1 MAFFRRYISFI
12 WVIKY
17 KSDSYRN
24 LLLFNSFR
32 SKHMKIRSVSLLL
45 LLACQIQAQKP
56 MREAQAPSHPKLVV
70 GIVVDQM
77 RWDYLTRY
85 YNLFQSNGGF
95 RRMLGD
101 GFSFDNT
108 QVPYTPTVTA
118 CGHTCVY
125 TGSVPALH
133 GIVGNN
139 WWDNRLNK
147 GMYCS
152 EDKSVKGVGG
162 KTEEDG
168 QMSPKNMLTTTV
180 CDELR
185 LSNQFASKVIGI
197 AIKDRGAILPAGH
210 SANAAYWYEAKSGN
224 FISST
229 YYMNELPAW
238 AQKFNQRKLPD
249 SLYQLGWKTLL
260 PPTVYTAYATADE
273 KSYESKPFGKEAVA
287 FPYDLSK
294 FVGKDYSKISST
306 PWGNTL
312 TAEMAKAA
320 IIGEKLG
327 QGSATDFL
335 AVSFSSPDYI
345 GHSFGPN
352 SWENVDDYVRL
363 DQELG
368 RFFQFLD
375 AQLGAKSYTVFLTAD
390 HAVAH
395 VPGFLKENKI
405 PGGLLDMTGMMKDM
419 NLQIKQRFGVENAIA
434 SIMNEQVYLS
444 RKRLDTTK
452 ADILEIKNWIAAYL
466 MKDESITH
474 AFASDDILIS
484 PLPKTIR
491 EMYANGFHPSRSGDV
506 IFIPK
511 PGYFIGGNTGTTHGS
526 PFQYDTHIPLL
537 WYGWGIKKGSSN
549 KIVYMTD
556 IAPTVAALLHIQA
569 PNGNVGQV
577 LQEALLQEG
586 SRLQK

>member
-1 MAFFRRYISFI
+1 MKKFLIAPLFFAVLIGR
-12 WVIKY
+12 
-17 KSDSYRN
+17 
-24 LLLFNSFR
+24 
-32 SKHMKIRSVSLLL
+32 
-45 LLACQIQAQKP
+45 AQKP
-56 MREAQAPSHPKLVV
+56 VKESSAISHPKLVV

-85 YNLFQSNGGF
+85 YPLFQANGGF

-108 QVPYTPTVTA
+108 QIPYVPTVTA

-125 TGSVPALH
+125 TGSIPALH

-139 WWDNRLNK
+139 WWDNRLQK

-152 EDKSVKGVGG
+152 EDKSVKGVGS

-185 LSNQFASKVIGI
+185 LASNFASKVIGI

-210 SANAAYWYEAKSGN
+210 SANAAYWYESKTGN

-229 YYMNELPAW
+229 YYMNELPGW
-238 AQKFNQRKLPD
+238 VQQFNGRKLPD
-249 SLYQLGWKTLL
+249 SLYRLGWKTAL
-260 PPTVYTAYATADE
+260 PAATYSLFSSADD
-273 KSYESKPFGKEAVA
+273 KAYESKPFGKEALG

-320 IIGEKLG
+320 VLAEKLG

-352 SWENVDDYVRL
+352 SWENADDYVRL

-368 RFFQFLD
+368 KFFQFLD

-395 VPGFLKENKI
+395 IPGYLKENRI
-405 PGGLLDMTGMMKDM
+405 PGGLLDMSGMMKDM
-419 NLQIKQRFGVENAIA
+419 NLQIKQRYGIDNAIA

-444 RKRLDTTK
+444 RKRLDTSK
-452 ADILEIKNWIAAYL
+452 ADVVEIKNFIVQYL
-466 MKDESITH
+466 LKEENITH
-474 AFASDDILIS
+474 AFSSDDVLIT
-484 PLPKTIR
+484 PLPKVIR

-506 IFIPK
+506 SFIPK
-511 PGYFIGGNTGTTHGS
+511 PGYFIGGSTGTTHGS

-537 WYGWGIKKGSSN
+537 WYGWGIKKGSSD
-549 KIVYMTD
+549 KMVYMTD
-556 IAPTVAALLHIQA
+556 IAPTVAALLRIQA
-569 PNGNVGQV
+569 PNGNVGNV
-577 LQEALLQEG
+577 LDDALLTETG
-586 SRLQK
+586 KAHK

>member
-1 MAFFRRYISFI
+1 MKSCFIIALVSIST
-12 WVIKY
+12 
-17 KSDSYRN
+17 
-24 LLLFNSFR
+24 LTL
-32 SKHMKIRSVSLLL
+32 
-45 LLACQIQAQKP
+45 AQKP
-56 MREAQAPSHPKLVV
+56 VKENLSITQPKLVV

-85 YNLFQSNGGF
+85 YQLFQPNGGF
-95 RRMLGD
+95 RRMLGE

-125 TGSVPALH
+125 TGSLPALH

-139 WWDNRLNK
+139 WWENRLNK

-152 EDKSVKGVGG
+152 EDKSVKGVGSR
-162 KTEEDG
+162 TEEDG

-185 LSNQFASKVIGI
+185 LSNNFASKVIGI

-210 SANAAYWYEAKSGN
+210 SANAAYWYEAKTGN

-229 YYMNELPAW
+229 YYMNELPRW
-238 AQKFNQRKLPD
+238 VQNFNNRKLPD
-249 SLYQLGWKTLL
+249 SLYGLGWKPAL
-260 PPTVYTAYATADE
+260 PTATYATYATADD
-273 KSYESKPFGKEAVA
+273 KPYESKPFGKEAVG

-312 TAEMAKAA
+312 TAELAKAA
-320 IIGEKLG
+320 VIAEKLG
-327 QGSATDFL
+327 QGAATDFL

-368 RFFQFLD
+368 KFFQFLD
-375 AQLGAKSYTVFLTAD
+375 ERLGSKSYTVFLTAD

-395 VPGFLKENKI
+395 VPGFLKENRI
-405 PGGLLDMTGMMKDM
+405 PGGLLDMSGMMKDM
-419 NLQIKQRFGVENAIA
+419 NLQIKQRFGIDNAIA

-444 RKRLDTTK
+444 RKRMDTSK
-452 ADILEIKNWIAAYL
+452 ADVMEIKNFIVQYL
-466 MKDESITH
+466 MKEENITH
-474 AFASDDILIS
+474 AFASDDILIT
-484 PLPKTIR
+484 PLPASIR

-537 WYGWGIKKGSSN
+537 WYGWGIKKGSSQRM
-549 KIVYMTD
+549 VYMTD
-556 IAPTVAALLHIQA
+556 IAPTVAALLKLQA
-569 PNGNVGQV
+569 PSGNVGHV
-577 LQEALLQEG
+577 LQEALT
-586 SRLQK
+586 QK

>member
-1 MAFFRRYISFI
+1 MKKFLIGPLFFAVLIGR
-12 WVIKY
+12 
-17 KSDSYRN
+17 
-24 LLLFNSFR
+24 
-32 SKHMKIRSVSLLL
+32 
-45 LLACQIQAQKP
+45 AQKP
-56 MREAQAPSHPKLVV
+56 VKESSAISHPKLVV

-85 YNLFQSNGGF
+85 YPLFQANGGF

-108 QVPYTPTVTA
+108 QIPYVPTVTA

-125 TGSVPALH
+125 TGSIPALH

-139 WWDNRLNK
+139 WWDNRLQK

-152 EDKSVKGVGG
+152 EDKSVKGVGS

-185 LSNQFASKVIGI
+185 LASNFASKVIGI

-210 SANAAYWYEAKSGN
+210 SANAAYWYESKTGN

-229 YYMNELPAW
+229 YYMNELPGW
-238 AQKFNQRKLPD
+238 VQQFNGRKLPD
-249 SLYQLGWKTLL
+249 SLYRLGWKTAL
-260 PPTVYTAYATADE
+260 PAATYSLFSSADD
-273 KSYESKPFGKEAVA
+273 KAYESKPFGKEALG

-320 IIGEKLG
+320 VLAEKLG

-352 SWENVDDYVRL
+352 SWENADDYVRL

-368 RFFQFLD
+368 KFFQFLD

-395 VPGFLKENKI
+395 IPGYLKENRI
-405 PGGLLDMTGMMKDM
+405 PGGLLDMSGIMKDM
-419 NLQIKQRFGVENAIA
+419 NLQIKQRYGIDNAIA

-444 RKRLDTTK
+444 RKRLDTSK
-452 ADILEIKNWIAAYL
+452 ADVVEIKNFIVQYL
-466 MKDESITH
+466 LKEENITH
-474 AFASDDILIS
+474 AFSSDDVLIT
-484 PLPKTIR
+484 PLPKVIR

-506 IFIPK
+506 SFIPK
-511 PGYFIGGNTGTTHGS
+511 PGYFIGGSTGTTHGS

-549 KIVYMTD
+549 KMVYMTD
-556 IAPTVAALLHIQA
+556 IAPTVAALLRIQA
-569 PNGNVGQV
+569 PNGNVGNV
-577 LQEALLQEG
+577 LDDALLTETG
-586 SRLQK
+586 KAHK

>member
-1 MAFFRRYISFI
+1 MKKFLIGPLFFAVLIGR
-12 WVIKY
+12 
-17 KSDSYRN
+17 
-24 LLLFNSFR
+24 
-32 SKHMKIRSVSLLL
+32 
-45 LLACQIQAQKP
+45 AQKP
-56 MREAQAPSHPKLVV
+56 VKESSAISHPKLVV

-85 YNLFQSNGGF
+85 YPLFQANGGF

-108 QVPYTPTVTA
+108 QIPYVPTVTA

-125 TGSVPALH
+125 TGSIPALH

-139 WWDNRLNK
+139 WWDNRLQK

-152 EDKSVKGVGG
+152 EDKSVKGVGS

-168 QMSPKNMLTTTV
+168 QMSPKNMLTTSV

-185 LSNQFASKVIGI
+185 LASNFASKVIGI

-210 SANAAYWYEAKSGN
+210 SANAAYWYESKTGN

-229 YYMNELPAW
+229 YYMNELPGW
-238 AQKFNQRKLPD
+238 VQQFNGRKLPD
-249 SLYQLGWKTLL
+249 SLYRLGWKTAL
-260 PPTVYTAYATADE
+260 PVATYSLYSSADD
-273 KSYESKPFGKEAVA
+273 KAYESKPFGKEALG

-320 IIGEKLG
+320 VLAEKLG

-352 SWENVDDYVRL
+352 SWENADDYVRL
-363 DQELG
+363 DQEMG
-368 RFFQFLD
+368 KFFQFLD

-395 VPGFLKENKI
+395 IPGYLKENRI
-405 PGGLLDMTGMMKDM
+405 PGGLLDMSGMMKDM
-419 NLQIKQRFGVENAIA
+419 NLQIKQRYGIDNAIA

-444 RKRLDTTK
+444 RKRLDTSK
-452 ADILEIKNWIAAYL
+452 ADVVEIKNFIVQYL
-466 MKDESITH
+466 LKEENITH
-474 AFASDDILIS
+474 AFSSDDVLIT
-484 PLPKTIR
+484 PLPKVIR

-506 IFIPK
+506 SFIPK
-511 PGYFIGGNTGTTHGS
+511 PGYFIGGSTGTTHGS

-549 KIVYMTD
+549 KMVYMTD
-556 IAPTVAALLHIQA
+556 IAPTVAALLRIQA
-569 PNGNVGQV
+569 PNGNVGNV
-577 LQEALLQEG
+577 LDDALLTETG
-586 SRLQK
+586 KAHK

>member
-1 MAFFRRYISFI
+1 MTFHGYLYLHNFELPRFSDCCRKLPLIHQKKGIMKSCFIIALVSIST
-12 WVIKY
+12 
-17 KSDSYRN
+17 
-24 LLLFNSFR
+24 LTL
-32 SKHMKIRSVSLLL
+32 
-45 LLACQIQAQKP
+45 AQKP
-56 MREAQAPSHPKLVV
+56 VKENLSITQPKLVV

-85 YNLFQSNGGF
+85 YQLFQPNGGF
-95 RRMLGD
+95 RRMLGE

-125 TGSVPALH
+125 TGSLPALH

-139 WWDNRLNK
+139 WWENRLNK

-152 EDKSVKGVGG
+152 EDKSVKGVGSR
-162 KTEEDG
+162 TEEDG

-185 LSNQFASKVIGI
+185 LSNNFASKVIGI

-210 SANAAYWYEAKSGN
+210 SANAAYWYEAKTGN

-229 YYMNELPAW
+229 YYMNELPRW
-238 AQKFNQRKLPD
+238 VQNFNNRKLPD
-249 SLYQLGWKTLL
+249 SLYGLGWKPAL
-260 PPTVYTAYATADE
+260 PTATYATYATADD
-273 KSYESKPFGKEAVA
+273 KPYESKPFGKEAVG

-312 TAEMAKAA
+312 TAELAKAA
-320 IIGEKLG
+320 VIAEKLG
-327 QGSATDFL
+327 QGAATDFL

-368 RFFQFLD
+368 KFFQFLD
-375 AQLGAKSYTVFLTAD
+375 ERLGSKSYTVFLTAD

-395 VPGFLKENKI
+395 VPGFLKENRI
-405 PGGLLDMTGMMKDM
+405 PGGLLDMSGMMKDM
-419 NLQIKQRFGVENAIA
+419 NLQIKQRFGIDNAIA

-444 RKRLDTTK
+444 RKRMDTSK
-452 ADILEIKNWIAAYL
+452 ADVMEIKNFIVQYL
-466 MKDESITH
+466 MKEENITH
-474 AFASDDILIS
+474 AFASDDILIT
-484 PLPKTIR
+484 PLPASIR

-537 WYGWGIKKGSSN
+537 WYGWGIKKGSSQRM
-549 KIVYMTD
+549 VYMTD
-556 IAPTVAALLHIQA
+556 IAPTVAALLKLQA
-569 PNGNVGQV
+569 PSGNVGHV
-577 LQEALLQEG
+577 LQEALT
-586 SRLQK
+586 QK

>member
-1 MAFFRRYISFI
+1 MKKFLIAPLFFAVLIGR
-12 WVIKY
+12 
-17 KSDSYRN
+17 
-24 LLLFNSFR
+24 
-32 SKHMKIRSVSLLL
+32 
-45 LLACQIQAQKP
+45 AQKP
-56 MREAQAPSHPKLVV
+56 VKESSAISHPKLVV

-85 YNLFQSNGGF
+85 YPLFQANGGF

-108 QVPYTPTVTA
+108 QIPYVPTVTA

-125 TGSVPALH
+125 TGSIPALH

-139 WWDNRLNK
+139 WWDNRLQK

-152 EDKSVKGVGG
+152 EDKSVKGVGS

-168 QMSPKNMLTTTV
+168 QMSPKNMLTTSV

-185 LSNQFASKVIGI
+185 LASNFASKVIGI

-210 SANAAYWYEAKSGN
+210 SANAAYWYESKTGN

-229 YYMNELPAW
+229 YYMNELPGW
-238 AQKFNQRKLPD
+238 VQQFNGRKLPD
-249 SLYQLGWKTLL
+249 SLYRLGWKTAL
-260 PPTVYTAYATADE
+260 PAATYSLFSSADD
-273 KSYESKPFGKEAVA
+273 KAYESKPFGKEALG

-320 IIGEKLG
+320 VLAEKLG

-352 SWENVDDYVRL
+352 SWENADDYVRL

-368 RFFQFLD
+368 KFFQFLD

-395 VPGFLKENKI
+395 IPGYLKENRI
-405 PGGLLDMTGMMKDM
+405 PGGLLDMSGMMKDM
-419 NLQIKQRFGVENAIA
+419 NLQIKQRYGIDNAIA

-444 RKRLDTTK
+444 RKRMDTSK
-452 ADILEIKNWIAAYL
+452 ADVVEIKNFIVQYL
-466 MKDESITH
+466 LKEENITH
-474 AFASDDILIS
+474 AFSSDDVLIT
-484 PLPKTIR
+484 PLPKVIR

-506 IFIPK
+506 SFIPK
-511 PGYFIGGNTGTTHGS
+511 PGYFIGGSTGTTHGS

-549 KIVYMTD
+549 KMVYMTD
-556 IAPTVAALLHIQA
+556 IAPTVAALLRIQA
-569 PNGNVGQV
+569 PNGNVGNV
-577 LQEALLQEG
+577 LDDALLTETG
-586 SRLQK
+586 KAHK

>member
-1 MAFFRRYISFI
+1 MKKFLIAPLFFAVLIGR
-12 WVIKY
+12 
-17 KSDSYRN
+17 
-24 LLLFNSFR
+24 
-32 SKHMKIRSVSLLL
+32 
-45 LLACQIQAQKP
+45 AQKP
-56 MREAQAPSHPKLVV
+56 VKESSAISHPKLVV

-85 YNLFQSNGGF
+85 YPLFQANGGF

-108 QVPYTPTVTA
+108 QIPYVPTVTA

-125 TGSVPALH
+125 TGSIPALH

-139 WWDNRLNK
+139 WWDNRLQK

-152 EDKSVKGVGG
+152 EDKSVKGVGS

-168 QMSPKNMLTTTV
+168 QMSPKNMLTTSV

-185 LSNQFASKVIGI
+185 LASNFASKVIGI

-210 SANAAYWYEAKSGN
+210 SANAAYWYESKTGN

-229 YYMNELPAW
+229 YYMNELPGW
-238 AQKFNQRKLPD
+238 VQQFNGRKLPD
-249 SLYQLGWKTLL
+249 SLYRLGWKTAL
-260 PPTVYTAYATADE
+260 PAATYSLFSSADD
-273 KSYESKPFGKEAVA
+273 KAYESKPFGKEALG

-320 IIGEKLG
+320 VLAEKLG

-352 SWENVDDYVRL
+352 SWENADDYVRL

-368 RFFQFLD
+368 KFFQFLD

-395 VPGFLKENKI
+395 IPGYLKENRI
-405 PGGLLDMTGMMKDM
+405 PGGLLDMSGMMKDM
-419 NLQIKQRFGVENAIA
+419 NLQIKQRYGIDNAIA

-444 RKRLDTTK
+444 RKRLDTSK
-452 ADILEIKNWIAAYL
+452 ADVVEIKNFIVQYL
-466 MKDESITH
+466 LKEENITH
-474 AFASDDILIS
+474 AFSSDDVLIT
-484 PLPKTIR
+484 PLPKVIR

-506 IFIPK
+506 SFIPK
-511 PGYFIGGNTGTTHGS
+511 PGYFIGGSTGTTHGS

-549 KIVYMTD
+549 KMVYMTD
-556 IAPTVAALLHIQA
+556 IAPTVAALLRIQA
-569 PNGNVGQV
+569 PNGNVGNV
-577 LQEALLQEG
+577 LDDALLTETG
-586 SRLQK
+586 KAHK

>member
-1 MAFFRRYISFI
+1 MKKFLIAPLFFAVLIGR
-12 WVIKY
+12 
-17 KSDSYRN
+17 
-24 LLLFNSFR
+24 
-32 SKHMKIRSVSLLL
+32 
-45 LLACQIQAQKP
+45 AQKP
-56 MREAQAPSHPKLVV
+56 VKESSAISHPKLVV

-85 YNLFQSNGGF
+85 YPLFQASGGF

-108 QVPYTPTVTA
+108 QIPYVPTVTA

-125 TGSVPALH
+125 TGSIPALH

-139 WWDNRLNK
+139 WWDNRLQK

-152 EDKSVKGVGG
+152 EDKSVKGVGS

-168 QMSPKNMLTTTV
+168 QMSPKNMLTTSV

-185 LSNQFASKVIGI
+185 LASNFASKVIGI

-210 SANAAYWYEAKSGN
+210 SANAAYWYESKTGN

-229 YYMNELPAW
+229 YYMNELPGW
-238 AQKFNQRKLPD
+238 VQQFNGRKLPD
-249 SLYQLGWKTLL
+249 SLYRLGWKTAL
-260 PPTVYTAYATADE
+260 PAATYSIYSSADD
-273 KSYESKPFGKEAVA
+273 KAYESKPFGKEALG

-320 IIGEKLG
+320 VLAEKLG

-352 SWENVDDYVRL
+352 SWENADDYVRL

-368 RFFQFLD
+368 KFFQFLD

-395 VPGFLKENKI
+395 IPGYLKENRI
-405 PGGLLDMTGMMKDM
+405 PGGLLDMSGMMKDM
-419 NLQIKQRFGVENAIA
+419 NLQIKQRYGIDNAIA

-444 RKRLDTTK
+444 RKRLDTSK
-452 ADILEIKNWIAAYL
+452 ADVVEIKNFIVQYL
-466 MKDESITH
+466 LKEENITH
-474 AFASDDILIS
+474 AFSSDDVLIT
-484 PLPKTIR
+484 PLPKVIR

-506 IFIPK
+506 SFIPK
-511 PGYFIGGNTGTTHGS
+511 PGYFIGGSTGTTHGS

-549 KIVYMTD
+549 KMVYMTD
-556 IAPTVAALLHIQA
+556 IAPTVAALLRIQA
-569 PNGNVGQV
+569 PNGNVGNV
-577 LQEALLQEG
+577 LDDALIAETG
-586 SRLQK
+586 KAHK

>member
-1 MAFFRRYISFI
+1 MKKFLIAP
-12 WVIKY
+12 
-17 KSDSYRN
+17 
-24 LLLFNSFR
+24 LLIATLTGR
-32 SKHMKIRSVSLLL
+32 
-45 LLACQIQAQKP
+45 AQKP
-56 MREAQAPSHPKLVV
+56 VKESNTITHPKLVV

-85 YNLFQSNGGF
+85 YPLFQANGGF
-95 RRMLGD
+95 RRMLGE

-108 QVPYTPTVTA
+108 QIPYVPTVTA

-125 TGSVPALH
+125 TGSIPALH

-139 WWDNRLNK
+139 WWDNRLQK

-152 EDKSVKGVGG
+152 EDKSVKGVGS

-168 QMSPKNMLTTTV
+168 QMSPKNMLTTSV

-185 LSNQFASKVIGI
+185 LASNFASKVIGI

-210 SANAAYWYEAKSGN
+210 SANAAYWYESKTGN

-229 YYMNELPAW
+229 YYMNELPGW
-238 AQKFNQRKLPD
+238 VQQFNGRKLPD
-249 SLYQLGWKTLL
+249 SLYRLGWKTAL
-260 PPTVYTAYATADE
+260 PAATYSLYSSADD
-273 KSYESKPFGKEAVA
+273 KAYESKPFGKEALG
-287 FPYDLSK
+287 FPYDLTK

-320 IIGEKLG
+320 VVAEKLG
-327 QGSATDFL
+327 QGTATDFL

-352 SWENVDDYVRL
+352 SWENADDYVRL

-368 RFFQFLD
+368 KLFQFLD
-375 AQLGAKSYTVFLTAD
+375 AQVGAKAYTVFLTAD

-395 VPGFLKENKI
+395 IPGYLKENRI
-405 PGGLLDMTGMMKDM
+405 PGGLLDMSGMMKDM
-419 NLQIKQRFGVENAIA
+419 NLQIKQRYGVENAIA

-444 RKRLDTTK
+444 RKRLDTSK
-452 ADILEIKNWIAAYL
+452 ADVLEIKNFIVQYL
-466 MKDESITH
+466 LKEENITH
-474 AFASDDILIS
+474 AFVSDDILIT
-484 PLPKTIR
+484 PLPKVIR
-491 EMYANGFHPSRSGDV
+491 EMYANGYHPSRSGDV
-506 IFIPK
+506 SFIPK

-549 KIVYMTD
+549 KMVYMTD
-556 IAPTVAALLHIQA
+556 IAPTVAALLRIQA
-569 PNGNVGQV
+569 PNGNVGNV
-577 LQEALLQEG
+577 LEDAFLSEAG
-586 SRLQK
+586 KSHK

>member
-1 MAFFRRYISFI
+1 MKKFLIAPLFFAVLIGR
-12 WVIKY
+12 
-17 KSDSYRN
+17 
-24 LLLFNSFR
+24 
-32 SKHMKIRSVSLLL
+32 
-45 LLACQIQAQKP
+45 AQKP
-56 MREAQAPSHPKLVV
+56 VKESSAISHPKLVV

-85 YNLFQSNGGF
+85 YPLFQANGGF

-108 QVPYTPTVTA
+108 QIPYVPTVTA

-125 TGSVPALH
+125 TGSIPALH

-139 WWDNRLNK
+139 WWDNRLQK

-152 EDKSVKGVGG
+152 EDKSVKGVGS

-168 QMSPKNMLTTTV
+168 QMSPKNMLTTSV

-185 LSNQFASKVIGI
+185 LASNFASKVIGI

-210 SANAAYWYEAKSGN
+210 SANAAYWYESKTGN

-229 YYMNELPAW
+229 YYMNELPGW
-238 AQKFNQRKLPD
+238 VQQFNGRKLPD
-249 SLYQLGWKTLL
+249 SLYRLGWKTAL
-260 PPTVYTAYATADE
+260 PAATYSLFSSADD
-273 KSYESKPFGKEAVA
+273 KAYESKPFGKEALG

-320 IIGEKLG
+320 VLAEKLG

-352 SWENVDDYVRL
+352 SWENADDYVRL

-368 RFFQFLD
+368 KFFQFLD

-395 VPGFLKENKI
+395 IPGYLKENRI
-405 PGGLLDMTGMMKDM
+405 PGGLLDMSGMMKDM
-419 NLQIKQRFGVENAIA
+419 NLQIKQRYGIDNAIA

-444 RKRLDTTK
+444 RKRMDTSK
-452 ADILEIKNWIAAYL
+452 ADVVEIKNFIVQYL
-466 MKDESITH
+466 LKEENITH
-474 AFASDDILIS
+474 AFSSDDVLIT
-484 PLPKTIR
+484 PLPKVIR
-491 EMYANGFHPSRSGDV
+491 EMYANGFHPSRSGD
-506 IFIPK
+506 ISFIPK
-511 PGYFIGGNTGTTHGS
+511 PGYFIGGSTGTTHGS

-549 KIVYMTD
+549 KMVYMTD
-556 IAPTVAALLHIQA
+556 IAPTVAALLRIQA
-569 PNGNVGQV
+569 PNGNVGNV
-577 LQEALLQEG
+577 LDDALLTETG
-586 SRLQK
+586 KAHK

>member
-1 MAFFRRYISFI
+1 
-12 WVIKY
+12 
-17 KSDSYRN
+17 
-24 LLLFNSFR
+24 
-32 SKHMKIRSVSLLL
+32 MKKF
-45 LLACQIQAQKP
+45 LLAPLLVSSMIAWAQKP
-56 MREAQAPSHPKLVV
+56 VKESNTPTHPKLVV
-70 GIVVDQM
+70 GIVIDQM

-85 YNLFQSNGGF
+85 YPLFQTNGGF
-95 RRMLGD
+95 RRMLGE

-108 QVPYTPTVTA
+108 QIPYVPTVTA

-139 WWDNRLNK
+139 WWDNRLQK

-152 EDKSVKGVGG
+152 EDKTVKGVGS

-168 QMSPKNMLTTTV
+168 QMSPKNMLTTSV

-185 LSNQFASKVIGI
+185 LASNFASKVIGI

-210 SANAAYWYEAKSGN
+210 SANAAYWYESKTGN

-229 YYMNELPAW
+229 YYMNELPGW
-238 AQKFNQRKLPD
+238 VQQFNGRKLPD
-249 SLYQLGWKTLL
+249 SLYRLGWKTAL
-260 PPTVYTAYATADE
+260 PAATYPLYSSSDDKA
-273 KSYESKPFGKEAVA
+273 YESKPFGKEALG

-320 IIGEKLG
+320 VLAEKLG
-327 QGSATDFL
+327 QGTATDFL

-352 SWENVDDYVRL
+352 SWENADDYVRL

-368 RFFQFLD
+368 KFFQFLD

-395 VPGFLKENKI
+395 IPGYLKENRI
-405 PGGLLDMTGMMKDM
+405 PGGLLDMSGMMKDM
-419 NLQIKQRFGVENAIA
+419 NLQIKQRYGVDNAIA

-444 RKRLDTTK
+444 RKRLDTSK
-452 ADILEIKNWIAAYL
+452 ADVMEIKNFIVQYL
-466 MKDESITH
+466 LKDDNITH
-474 AFASDDILIS
+474 AFTNDDVLIT
-484 PLPKTIR
+484 PLPKAIR

-506 IFIPK
+506 SFIPK
-511 PGYFIGGNTGTTHGS
+511 PGYFIGGSTGTTHGS

-549 KIVYMTD
+549 KLVYMTD
-556 IAPTVAALLHIQA
+556 IAPTVAALLRIQA
-569 PNGNVGQV
+569 PSGNVGNV
-577 LQEALLQEG
+577 LDDAFVSDAG
-586 SRLQK
+586 KIHK

>member
-1 MAFFRRYISFI
+1 MKKFLIAPLFFAVLIGR
-12 WVIKY
+12 
-17 KSDSYRN
+17 
-24 LLLFNSFR
+24 
-32 SKHMKIRSVSLLL
+32 
-45 LLACQIQAQKP
+45 AQKP
-56 MREAQAPSHPKLVV
+56 VKESSAISHPKLVV

-85 YNLFQSNGGF
+85 YPLFQANGGF

-108 QVPYTPTVTA
+108 QIPYVPTVTA

-125 TGSVPALH
+125 TGSIPALH

-139 WWDNRLNK
+139 WWDNRLQK

-152 EDKSVKGVGG
+152 EDKSVKGVGS

-185 LSNQFASKVIGI
+185 LASNFASKVIGI

-210 SANAAYWYEAKSGN
+210 SANAAYWYESKTGN

-229 YYMNELPAW
+229 YYMNELPGW
-238 AQKFNQRKLPD
+238 VQQFNGRKLPD
-249 SLYQLGWKTLL
+249 SLYRLGWKTAL
-260 PPTVYTAYATADE
+260 PAATYSLFSSADD
-273 KSYESKPFGKEAVA
+273 KAYESKPFGKEALG

-320 IIGEKLG
+320 VLAEKLG

-352 SWENVDDYVRL
+352 SWENADDYVRL

-368 RFFQFLD
+368 KFFQFLD

-395 VPGFLKENKI
+395 IPGYLKENRI
-405 PGGLLDMTGMMKDM
+405 PGGLLDMSGIMKDM
-419 NLQIKQRFGVENAIA
+419 NLQIKQRYGIDNAIA

-444 RKRLDTTK
+444 RKRLDTSK
-452 ADILEIKNWIAAYL
+452 ADVVEIKNFIVQYL
-466 MKDESITH
+466 LKEENITH
-474 AFASDDILIS
+474 AFSSDDVLIT
-484 PLPKTIR
+484 PLPKVIR

-506 IFIPK
+506 SFIPK
-511 PGYFIGGNTGTTHGS
+511 PGYFIGGSTGTTHGS

-549 KIVYMTD
+549 KMVYMTD
-556 IAPTVAALLHIQA
+556 IAPTVAALLRIQA
-569 PNGNVGQV
+569 PNGNVGNV
-577 LQEALLQEG
+577 LDDALLTETG
-586 SRLQK
+586 KAHK

>member
-1 MAFFRRYISFI
+1 MKKFLIAPLFFAVLIGR
-12 WVIKY
+12 
-17 KSDSYRN
+17 
-24 LLLFNSFR
+24 
-32 SKHMKIRSVSLLL
+32 
-45 LLACQIQAQKP
+45 AQKP
-56 MREAQAPSHPKLVV
+56 VKESSAISHPKLVV

-85 YNLFQSNGGF
+85 YPLFQANGGF

-108 QVPYTPTVTA
+108 QIPYVPTVTA

-125 TGSVPALH
+125 TGSIPALH

-139 WWDNRLNK
+139 WWDNRLQK

-152 EDKSVKGVGG
+152 EDKSVKGVGS

-168 QMSPKNMLTTTV
+168 QMSPKNMLTTSV

-185 LSNQFASKVIGI
+185 LASNFASKVIGI

-210 SANAAYWYEAKSGN
+210 SANAAYWYESKTGN

-229 YYMNELPAW
+229 YYMNELPGW
-238 AQKFNQRKLPD
+238 VQQFNGRKLPD
-249 SLYQLGWKTLL
+249 SLYRLGWKTAL
-260 PPTVYTAYATADE
+260 PAATYSIYSSADD
-273 KSYESKPFGKEAVA
+273 KAYESKPFGKEALG

-320 IIGEKLG
+320 VLAEKLG

-352 SWENVDDYVRL
+352 SWENADDYVRL

-368 RFFQFLD
+368 KFFQFLD

-395 VPGFLKENKI
+395 IPGYLKENRI
-405 PGGLLDMTGMMKDM
+405 PGGLLDMSGMMKDM
-419 NLQIKQRFGVENAIA
+419 NLQIKQRYGIDNAIA

-444 RKRLDTTK
+444 RKRLDTSK
-452 ADILEIKNWIAAYL
+452 ADVVEIKNFIVQYL
-466 MKDESITH
+466 LKEENITH
-474 AFASDDILIS
+474 AFSSDDVLIT
-484 PLPKTIR
+484 PLPKVIR

-506 IFIPK
+506 SFIPK
-511 PGYFIGGNTGTTHGS
+511 PGYFIGGSTGTTHGS

-549 KIVYMTD
+549 KMVYMTD
-556 IAPTVAALLHIQA
+556 IAPTVAALLRIQA
-569 PNGNVGQV
+569 PNGNVGNV
-577 LQEALLQEG
+577 LDDALLAETG
-586 SRLQK
+586 KAHK

>member
-1 MAFFRRYISFI
+1 MKKFLIAPLFFAVLIGR
-12 WVIKY
+12 
-17 KSDSYRN
+17 
-24 LLLFNSFR
+24 
-32 SKHMKIRSVSLLL
+32 
-45 LLACQIQAQKP
+45 AQKP
-56 MREAQAPSHPKLVV
+56 VKESSAISHPKLVV

-85 YNLFQSNGGF
+85 YPLFQANGGF

-108 QVPYTPTVTA
+108 QIPYVPTVTA

-125 TGSVPALH
+125 TGSIPALH

-139 WWDNRLNK
+139 WWDNRLQK

-152 EDKSVKGVGG
+152 EDKSVKGVGS

-168 QMSPKNMLTTTV
+168 QMSPKNMLTTSV

-185 LSNQFASKVIGI
+185 LASNFASKVIGI

-210 SANAAYWYEAKSGN
+210 SANAAYWYESKTGN

-229 YYMNELPAW
+229 YYMNELPGW
-238 AQKFNQRKLPD
+238 VQQFNGRKLPD
-249 SLYQLGWKTLL
+249 SLYRLGWKTAL
-260 PPTVYTAYATADE
+260 PAATYSLYSSADD
-273 KSYESKPFGKEAVA
+273 KAYESKPFGKEALG

-320 IIGEKLG
+320 VLAEKLG

-352 SWENVDDYVRL
+352 SWENADDYVRL

-368 RFFQFLD
+368 KFFQFLD

-395 VPGFLKENKI
+395 IPGYLKENRI
-405 PGGLLDMTGMMKDM
+405 PGGLLDMSGMMKDM
-419 NLQIKQRFGVENAIA
+419 NLQIKQRYGIDNAIA

-444 RKRLDTTK
+444 RKRMDTSK
-452 ADILEIKNWIAAYL
+452 ADVVEIKNFIVQYL
-466 MKDESITH
+466 LKEENITH
-474 AFASDDILIS
+474 AFSSDDVLIT
-484 PLPKTIR
+484 PLPKVIR
-491 EMYANGFHPSRSGDV
+491 EMYANGFHPSRSGD
-506 IFIPK
+506 ISFIPK
-511 PGYFIGGNTGTTHGS
+511 PGYFIGGSTGTTHGS

-549 KIVYMTD
+549 KMVYMTD
-556 IAPTVAALLHIQA
+556 IAPTVAALLRIQA
-569 PNGNVGQV
+569 PNGNVGNV
-577 LQEALLQEG
+577 LDDALLTETG
-586 SRLQK
+586 KAHK

>member
-1 MAFFRRYISFI
+1 MKKFLIAPLFFAVLIGR
-12 WVIKY
+12 
-17 KSDSYRN
+17 
-24 LLLFNSFR
+24 
-32 SKHMKIRSVSLLL
+32 
-45 LLACQIQAQKP
+45 AQKP
-56 MREAQAPSHPKLVV
+56 VKESSAISHPKLVV

-85 YNLFQSNGGF
+85 YPLFQANGGF

-108 QVPYTPTVTA
+108 QIPYVPTVTA

-125 TGSVPALH
+125 TGSIPALH

-139 WWDNRLNK
+139 WWDNRLQK

-152 EDKSVKGVGG
+152 EDKSVKGVGS

-168 QMSPKNMLTTTV
+168 QMSPKNMLTTSV

-185 LSNQFASKVIGI
+185 LASNFASKVIGI

-210 SANAAYWYEAKSGN
+210 SANAAYWYESKTGN

-229 YYMNELPAW
+229 YYMNELPGW
-238 AQKFNQRKLPD
+238 VQQFNGRKLPD
-249 SLYQLGWKTLL
+249 SLYRLGWKTAL
-260 PPTVYTAYATADE
+260 PVATYSLYSSADD
-273 KSYESKPFGKEAVA
+273 KAYESKPFGKEALG

-320 IIGEKLG
+320 VLAEKLG

-352 SWENVDDYVRL
+352 SWENADDYVRL

-368 RFFQFLD
+368 KFFQFLD

-395 VPGFLKENKI
+395 IPGYLKENRI
-405 PGGLLDMTGMMKDM
+405 PGGLLDMSGMMKDM
-419 NLQIKQRFGVENAIA
+419 NLQIKQRYGIDNAIA

-444 RKRLDTTK
+444 RKRMDTSK
-452 ADILEIKNWIAAYL
+452 ADVVEIKNFIVQYL
-466 MKDESITH
+466 LKEENITH
-474 AFASDDILIS
+474 AFSSDDVLIT
-484 PLPKTIR
+484 PLPKVIR

-506 IFIPK
+506 SFIPK
-511 PGYFIGGNTGTTHGS
+511 PGYFIGGSTGTTHGS

-549 KIVYMTD
+549 KMVYMTD
-556 IAPTVAALLHIQA
+556 IAPTVAALLRIQA
-569 PNGNVGQV
+569 PNGNVGNV
-577 LQEALLQEG
+577 LDDALLTETG
-586 SRLQK
+586 KAHK

>member
-1 MAFFRRYISFI
+1 MKKFLIAPLFFAVLIGR
-12 WVIKY
+12 
-17 KSDSYRN
+17 
-24 LLLFNSFR
+24 
-32 SKHMKIRSVSLLL
+32 
-45 LLACQIQAQKP
+45 AQKP
-56 MREAQAPSHPKLVV
+56 VKESSAISHPKLVV

-85 YNLFQSNGGF
+85 YPLFQANGGF

-108 QVPYTPTVTA
+108 QIPYVPTVTA

-125 TGSVPALH
+125 TGSIPALH

-139 WWDNRLNK
+139 WWDNRLQK

-152 EDKSVKGVGG
+152 EDKSVKGVGS

-168 QMSPKNMLTTTV
+168 QMSPKNMLTTSV

-185 LSNQFASKVIGI
+185 LASNFASKVIGI

-210 SANAAYWYEAKSGN
+210 SANAAYWYESKTGN

-229 YYMNELPAW
+229 YYMNELPGW
-238 AQKFNQRKLPD
+238 VQQFNGRKLPD
-249 SLYQLGWKTLL
+249 SLYRLGWKTAL
-260 PPTVYTAYATADE
+260 PAATYSLYSSADD
-273 KSYESKPFGKEAVA
+273 KAYESKPFGKEALG

-320 IIGEKLG
+320 VLAEKLG

-352 SWENVDDYVRL
+352 SWENADDYVRL

-368 RFFQFLD
+368 KFFQFLD

-395 VPGFLKENKI
+395 IPGYLKENRI
-405 PGGLLDMTGMMKDM
+405 PGGLLDMSGMMKDM
-419 NLQIKQRFGVENAIA
+419 NLQIKQRYGIDNAIA

-444 RKRLDTTK
+444 RKRMDTSK
-452 ADILEIKNWIAAYL
+452 ADVVEIKNFIVQYL
-466 MKDESITH
+466 LKEENITH
-474 AFASDDILIS
+474 AFSSDDVLIT
-484 PLPKTIR
+484 PLPKVIR

-506 IFIPK
+506 SFIPK
-511 PGYFIGGNTGTTHGS
+511 PGYFIGGSTGTTHGS

-549 KIVYMTD
+549 KMVYMTD
-556 IAPTVAALLHIQA
+556 IAPTVAALLRIQA
-569 PNGNVGQV
+569 PYGNVGNV
-577 LQEALLQEG
+577 LDDALLTETG
-586 SRLQK
+586 KAHK

>member
-1 MAFFRRYISFI
+1 MKKFLIGPLFFAVLIGR
-12 WVIKY
+12 
-17 KSDSYRN
+17 
-24 LLLFNSFR
+24 
-32 SKHMKIRSVSLLL
+32 
-45 LLACQIQAQKP
+45 AQKP
-56 MREAQAPSHPKLVV
+56 VKESSAISHPKLVV

-85 YNLFQSNGGF
+85 YPLFQANGGF

-108 QVPYTPTVTA
+108 QIPYVPTVTA

-125 TGSVPALH
+125 TGSIPALH

-139 WWDNRLNK
+139 WWDNRLQK

-152 EDKSVKGVGG
+152 EDKSVKGVGS

-168 QMSPKNMLTTTV
+168 QMSPKNMLTTSV

-185 LSNQFASKVIGI
+185 LASNVASKVIGI

-210 SANAAYWYEAKSGN
+210 SANAAYWYESKTGN

-229 YYMNELPAW
+229 YYMNELPGW
-238 AQKFNQRKLPD
+238 VQQFNGRKLPD
-249 SLYQLGWKTLL
+249 SLYRLGWKTAL
-260 PPTVYTAYATADE
+260 PAATYSLYSSADD
-273 KSYESKPFGKEAVA
+273 KAYESKPFGKEALG

-320 IIGEKLG
+320 VLAEKLG

-352 SWENVDDYVRL
+352 SWENADDYVRL

-368 RFFQFLD
+368 KFFQFLD

-395 VPGFLKENKI
+395 IPGYLKENRI
-405 PGGLLDMTGMMKDM
+405 PGGLLDMSGMMKDM
-419 NLQIKQRFGVENAIA
+419 NLQIKQRYGIDNAIA

-444 RKRLDTTK
+444 RKRLDTSK
-452 ADILEIKNWIAAYL
+452 ADVVEIKNFIVQYL
-466 MKDESITH
+466 LKEENITH
-474 AFASDDILIS
+474 AFSSDDVLIT
-484 PLPKTIR
+484 PLPKVIR
-491 EMYANGFHPSRSGDV
+491 EMYANGFHPSRSGD
-506 IFIPK
+506 ISFIPK
-511 PGYFIGGNTGTTHGS
+511 PGYFIGGSTGTTHGS

-549 KIVYMTD
+549 KMVYMTD
-556 IAPTVAALLHIQA
+556 IAPTVAALLRIQA
-569 PNGNVGQV
+569 PNGNVGNV
-577 LQEALLQEG
+577 LDDALLAETG
-586 SRLQK
+586 KAHK

>member
-1 MAFFRRYISFI
+1 MRNYLVLPLLVLVSFG
-12 WVIKY
+12 W
-17 KSDSYRN
+17 
-24 LLLFNSFR
+24 
-32 SKHMKIRSVSLLL
+32 
-45 LLACQIQAQKP
+45 AQKP
-56 MREAQAPSHPKLVV
+56 IKETSASSRPKLVV

-85 YNLFQSNGGF
+85 YPLYQANGGF
-95 RRMLGD
+95 RRVLGE

-108 QVPYTPTVTA
+108 QIPYVPTVTA

-139 WWDNRLNK
+139 WWDNRLQK

-152 EDKSVKGVGG
+152 EDKTVKGVGS

-185 LSNQFASKVIGI
+185 LASNFASKVIGI

-210 SANAAYWYEAKSGN
+210 SANAAYWYESKTGN

-229 YYMNELPAW
+229 YYMNELPGW
-238 AQKFNQRKLPD
+238 VQEFNGRKLPD
-249 SLYQLGWKTLL
+249 SLYRLGWKTAL
-260 PPTVYTAYATADE
+260 PAATYSLYASADE
-273 KSYESKPFGKEAVA
+273 KPYESKPFGKEALG

-294 FVGKDYSKISST
+294 FVGKDYSKIPST

-320 IIGEKLG
+320 VLAEKLG
-327 QGSATDFL
+327 QGIATDFL

-352 SWENVDDYVRL
+352 SWENADDYVRL

-368 RFFQFLD
+368 KFFQFLD

-395 VPGFLKENKI
+395 IPGYVKENRI
-405 PGGLLDMTGMMKDM
+405 PGGLLDMSGMMKDM
-419 NLQIKQRFGVENAIA
+419 NLQIKQRFGIDNAIA

-444 RKRLDTTK
+444 RKRLDTSK
-452 ADILEIKNWIAAYL
+452 ADVLEIKNFIVQYL
-466 MKDESITH
+466 LKDDNITH
-474 AFASDDILIS
+474 AMASDDILIT
-484 PLPKTIR
+484 PLPQQIR
-491 EMYANGFHPSRSGDV
+491 EIYANGFHPSRSGDV
-506 IFIPK
+506 SFIPK

-549 KIVYMTD
+549 KMVYMTD
-556 IAPTVAALLHIQA
+556 IAPTVAALLRVQA
-569 PNGNVGQV
+569 PSGNIGHV
-577 LQEALLQEG
+577 LDDAFVADAG
-586 SRLQK
+586 KVHK

>member
-1 MAFFRRYISFI
+1 MKKFLIAPLFFAVLIGR
-12 WVIKY
+12 
-17 KSDSYRN
+17 
-24 LLLFNSFR
+24 
-32 SKHMKIRSVSLLL
+32 
-45 LLACQIQAQKP
+45 AQKP
-56 MREAQAPSHPKLVV
+56 VKESSAISHPKLVV

-85 YNLFQSNGGF
+85 YPLFQANGGF

-108 QVPYTPTVTA
+108 QIPYVPTVTA

-125 TGSVPALH
+125 TGSIPALH

-139 WWDNRLNK
+139 WWDNRLQK

-152 EDKSVKGVGG
+152 EDKSVKGVGS

-168 QMSPKNMLTTTV
+168 QMSPKNMLTTSV

-185 LSNQFASKVIGI
+185 LASNFASKVIGI

-210 SANAAYWYEAKSGN
+210 SANAAYWYESKTGN

-229 YYMNELPAW
+229 YYMNELPGW
-238 AQKFNQRKLPD
+238 VQQFNGRKLPD
-249 SLYQLGWKTLL
+249 SLYRLGWKTAL
-260 PPTVYTAYATADE
+260 PAATYSLYSSADD
-273 KSYESKPFGKEAVA
+273 KAYESKPFGKEALG

-320 IIGEKLG
+320 VLAEKLG

-352 SWENVDDYVRL
+352 SWENADDYVRL

-368 RFFQFLD
+368 KFFQFLD

-395 VPGFLKENKI
+395 IPGYLKENRI
-405 PGGLLDMTGMMKDM
+405 PGGLLDMSGMMKDM
-419 NLQIKQRFGVENAIA
+419 NLQIKQRYGIDNAIA

-444 RKRLDTTK
+444 RKRLDTSK
-452 ADILEIKNWIAAYL
+452 ADVVEIKNFIVQYL
-466 MKDESITH
+466 LKEENITH
-474 AFASDDILIS
+474 AFSSDDVLIT
-484 PLPKTIR
+484 PIPKVIR

-506 IFIPK
+506 SFIPK
-511 PGYFIGGNTGTTHGS
+511 PGYFIGGSTGTTHGS

-549 KIVYMTD
+549 KMVYMTD
-556 IAPTVAALLHIQA
+556 IAPTVAALLRIQA
-569 PNGNVGQV
+569 PNGNVGNV
-577 LQEALLQEG
+577 LDDALLTETG
-586 SRLQK
+586 KAHK

>member
-1 MAFFRRYISFI
+1 MKKFLIAP
-12 WVIKY
+12 
-17 KSDSYRN
+17 
-24 LLLFNSFR
+24 LLIATLSGR
-32 SKHMKIRSVSLLL
+32 
-45 LLACQIQAQKP
+45 AQKP
-56 MREAQAPSHPKLVV
+56 VKESNTITHPKLLV

-85 YNLFQSNGGF
+85 YPLFQANGGF
-95 RRMLGD
+95 RRMLGE

-108 QVPYTPTVTA
+108 QIPYVPTVTA

-125 TGSVPALH
+125 TGSIPALH

-139 WWDNRLNK
+139 WWDNRLQK

-152 EDKSVKGVGG
+152 EDKSVKGVGS

-168 QMSPKNMLTTTV
+168 QMSPKNMLTTSV

-185 LSNQFASKVIGI
+185 LASNFASKVIGI

-210 SANAAYWYEAKSGN
+210 SANAAYWYESKTGN

-229 YYMNELPAW
+229 YYMNELPGW
-238 AQKFNQRKLPD
+238 VQQFNGRKLPD
-249 SLYQLGWKTLL
+249 SLYRLGWKTAL
-260 PPTVYTAYATADE
+260 PAATYSLYSSADD
-273 KSYESKPFGKEAVA
+273 KAYESKPFGKEALG
-287 FPYDLSK
+287 FPYDLTK

-320 IIGEKLG
+320 VVAEKLG
-327 QGSATDFL
+327 QGTATDFL

-352 SWENVDDYVRL
+352 SWENADDYVRL

-368 RFFQFLD
+368 KLFQFLD
-375 AQLGAKSYTVFLTAD
+375 AQVGAKAYTVFLTAD

-395 VPGFLKENKI
+395 IPGYLKENRI
-405 PGGLLDMTGMMKDM
+405 PGGLLDMSGMMKDM
-419 NLQIKQRFGVENAIA
+419 NLQIKQRYGVENAIA

-444 RKRLDTTK
+444 RKRLDTSK
-452 ADILEIKNWIAAYL
+452 ADVLEIKNFIVQYL
-466 MKDESITH
+466 LKEENITH
-474 AFASDDILIS
+474 AFVSDDILIT
-484 PLPKTIR
+484 PLPKVIR
-491 EMYANGFHPSRSGDV
+491 EMYANGYHPSRSGDV
-506 IFIPK
+506 SFIPK

-549 KIVYMTD
+549 KMVYMTD
-556 IAPTVAALLHIQA
+556 IAPTVAALLRIQA
-569 PNGNVGQV
+569 PNGNVGNV
-577 LQEALLQEG
+577 LEDAFLSEAG
-586 SRLQK
+586 KSHK

>member
-1 MAFFRRYISFI
+1 MKKFLIAPLFFAVLIGR
-12 WVIKY
+12 
-17 KSDSYRN
+17 
-24 LLLFNSFR
+24 
-32 SKHMKIRSVSLLL
+32 
-45 LLACQIQAQKP
+45 AQKP
-56 MREAQAPSHPKLVV
+56 VKESSAISHPKLVV

-85 YNLFQSNGGF
+85 YPLFQANGGF

-108 QVPYTPTVTA
+108 QIPYVPTVTA

-125 TGSVPALH
+125 TGSIPALH

-139 WWDNRLNK
+139 WWDNRLQK

-152 EDKSVKGVGG
+152 EDKSVKGVGS

-185 LSNQFASKVIGI
+185 LASNFASKVIGI

-210 SANAAYWYEAKSGN
+210 SANAAYWYESKTGN

-229 YYMNELPAW
+229 YYMNELPGW
-238 AQKFNQRKLPD
+238 VQQFNGRKLPD
-249 SLYQLGWKTLL
+249 SLYRLGWKTAL
-260 PPTVYTAYATADE
+260 PAATYSLFSSADD
-273 KSYESKPFGKEAVA
+273 KAYESKPFGKEALG

-320 IIGEKLG
+320 VLAEKLG

-352 SWENVDDYVRL
+352 SWENADDYVRL

-368 RFFQFLD
+368 KFFQFLD

-395 VPGFLKENKI
+395 IPGYLKENRI
-405 PGGLLDMTGMMKDM
+405 PGGLLDMSGMMKDM
-419 NLQIKQRFGVENAIA
+419 NLQIKQRYGIDNAIA

-444 RKRLDTTK
+444 RKRMDTSK
-452 ADILEIKNWIAAYL
+452 ADVVEIKNFIVQYL
-466 MKDESITH
+466 LKEENITH
-474 AFASDDILIS
+474 AFSSDDVLIT
-484 PLPKTIR
+484 PLPKVIR
-491 EMYANGFHPSRSGDV
+491 EMYANGFHPSRSGD
-506 IFIPK
+506 ISFIPK
-511 PGYFIGGNTGTTHGS
+511 PGYFIGGSTGTTHGS

-549 KIVYMTD
+549 KMVYMTD
-556 IAPTVAALLHIQA
+556 IAPTVAALLRIQA
-569 PNGNVGQV
+569 PNGNVGNV
-577 LQEALLQEG
+577 LDDALLTETG
-586 SRLQK
+586 KAHK

>member
-1 MAFFRRYISFI
+1 MKKFLIAP
-12 WVIKY
+12 
-17 KSDSYRN
+17 
-24 LLLFNSFR
+24 LL
-32 SKHMKIRSVSLLL
+32 VSSL
-45 LLACQIQAQKP
+45 IGWAQKP
-56 MREAQAPSHPKLVV
+56 VKESVTVSHPKLVV

-85 YNLFQSNGGF
+85 YPLFQANGGF
-95 RRMLGD
+95 TRMLGE

-108 QVPYTPTVTA
+108 QIPYVPTVTA
-118 CGHTCVY
+118 CGHSCVY
-125 TGSVPALH
+125 TGSLPALN

-139 WWDNRLNK
+139 WWENRQQK

-152 EDKSVKGVGG
+152 EDKSVKGVGS

-168 QMSPKNMLTTTV
+168 QMSPKNMLTTSV

-185 LSNQFASKVIGI
+185 LASNFASKVIGI

-210 SANAAYWYEAKSGN
+210 SANAAYWYEAKTGN

-229 YYMNELPAW
+229 YYMNELPGW
-238 AQKFNQRKLPD
+238 VQNFNSRKLPD
-249 SLYQLGWKTLL
+249 SLYRLGWK
-260 PPTVYTAYATADE
+260 PAIPTATYATYATADD
-273 KSYESKPFGKEAVA
+273 KPYESKPFGKEAVG

-320 IIGEKLG
+320 VLAEKLG
-327 QGSATDFL
+327 QGTATDFL

-368 RFFQFLD
+368 KFFQFLD

-395 VPGFLKENKI
+395 VPGFLKENRI
-405 PGGLLDMTGMMKDM
+405 PGGLLDMSGMMKDM
-419 NLQIKQRFGVENAIA
+419 NNQIKQRYGVDNAIA

-444 RKRLDTTK
+444 RKRLDTSK
-452 ADILEIKNWIAAYL
+452 ADIVEIKNFIVQYL
-466 MKDESITH
+466 MKEENITH
-474 AFASDDILIS
+474 AFASDDVLIT
-484 PLPKTIR
+484 PLPQSIR

-506 IFIPK
+506 MFIPK

-537 WYGWGIKKGSSN
+537 WYGWGIKKGNSN
-549 KIVYMTD
+549 KMVYMTD
-556 IAPTVAALLHIQA
+556 IAPTVAALLRIQA
-569 PNGNVGQV
+569 PSGNVGKV
-577 LQEALLQEG
+577 LDDAFLSEAG
-586 SRLQK
+586 KTQK

>member
-1 MAFFRRYISFI
+1 MKKFLIAPLFFAVLIGR
-12 WVIKY
+12 
-17 KSDSYRN
+17 
-24 LLLFNSFR
+24 
-32 SKHMKIRSVSLLL
+32 
-45 LLACQIQAQKP
+45 AQKP
-56 MREAQAPSHPKLVV
+56 VKESSAISHPKLVV

-85 YNLFQSNGGF
+85 YPLFQANGGF

-108 QVPYTPTVTA
+108 QIPYVPTVTA

-125 TGSVPALH
+125 TGSIPALH

-139 WWDNRLNK
+139 WWDNRLQK

-152 EDKSVKGVGG
+152 EDKSVKGVGS

-168 QMSPKNMLTTTV
+168 QMSPKNMLTTSV

-185 LSNQFASKVIGI
+185 LASNFASKVIGI

-210 SANAAYWYEAKSGN
+210 SANAAYWYESKTGN

-229 YYMNELPAW
+229 YYMNELPGW
-238 AQKFNQRKLPD
+238 VQQFNGRKLPD
-249 SLYQLGWKTLL
+249 SLYRLGWKTAL
-260 PPTVYTAYATADE
+260 PVATYSLYSSADD
-273 KSYESKPFGKEAVA
+273 KAYESKPFGKEALG

-320 IIGEKLG
+320 VLAEKLG

-352 SWENVDDYVRL
+352 SWENADDYVRL

-368 RFFQFLD
+368 KFFQFLD

-395 VPGFLKENKI
+395 IPGYLKENRI
-405 PGGLLDMTGMMKDM
+405 PGGLLDMSGMMKDM
-419 NLQIKQRFGVENAIA
+419 NLQIKQRYGIDNAIA

-444 RKRLDTTK
+444 RKRLDTSK
-452 ADILEIKNWIAAYL
+452 ADVVEIKNFIVQYL
-466 MKDESITH
+466 LKEENITH
-474 AFASDDILIS
+474 AFSSDDVLIT
-484 PLPKTIR
+484 PLPKVIR

-506 IFIPK
+506 SFIPK
-511 PGYFIGGNTGTTHGS
+511 PGYFIGGSTGTTHGS

-537 WYGWGIKKGSSN
+537 WYGWGIKKGNSN
-549 KIVYMTD
+549 KMVYMTD
-556 IAPTVAALLHIQA
+556 IAPTVAALLRIQA
-569 PNGNVGQV
+569 PNGNVGNV
-577 LQEALLQEG
+577 LDDALLTETG
-586 SRLQK
+586 KANK

>member
-1 MAFFRRYISFI
+1 MKKFLIAPLFFAVLIGR
-12 WVIKY
+12 
-17 KSDSYRN
+17 
-24 LLLFNSFR
+24 
-32 SKHMKIRSVSLLL
+32 
-45 LLACQIQAQKP
+45 AQKP
-56 MREAQAPSHPKLVV
+56 VKESSAISHPKLVV

-85 YNLFQSNGGF
+85 YPLFQANGGF

-108 QVPYTPTVTA
+108 QIPYVPTVTA

-125 TGSVPALH
+125 TGSIPALH

-139 WWDNRLNK
+139 WWDNRLQK

-152 EDKSVKGVGG
+152 EDKSVKGVGS

-168 QMSPKNMLTTTV
+168 QMSPKNMLTTSV

-185 LSNQFASKVIGI
+185 LASNFASKVIGI

-210 SANAAYWYEAKSGN
+210 SANAAYWYESKTGN

-229 YYMNELPAW
+229 YYMNELPGW
-238 AQKFNQRKLPD
+238 VQQFNGRKLPD
-249 SLYQLGWKTLL
+249 SLYRLGWKTAL
-260 PPTVYTAYATADE
+260 PAATYSLYSSADD
-273 KSYESKPFGKEAVA
+273 KAYESKPFGKEALG

-320 IIGEKLG
+320 VLAEKLG

-352 SWENVDDYVRL
+352 SWENADDYVRL

-368 RFFQFLD
+368 IFFQFLD

-395 VPGFLKENKI
+395 IPGYLKENRI
-405 PGGLLDMTGMMKDM
+405 PGGLLDMSGMMKDM
-419 NLQIKQRFGVENAIA
+419 NLQIKQRYGIDNAIA

-444 RKRLDTTK
+444 RKRMDTSK
-452 ADILEIKNWIAAYL
+452 ADVVEIKNFIVQYL
-466 MKDESITH
+466 LKEENITH
-474 AFASDDILIS
+474 AFSSDDVLIT
-484 PLPKTIR
+484 PLPKVIR

-506 IFIPK
+506 SFIPK
-511 PGYFIGGNTGTTHGS
+511 PGYFIGGSTGTTHGS

-549 KIVYMTD
+549 KMVYMTD
-556 IAPTVAALLHIQA
+556 IAPTVAALLRIQA
-569 PNGNVGQV
+569 PYGNVGNV
-577 LQEALLQEG
+577 LDDALLTETG
-586 SRLQK
+586 KAHK

>member
-1 MAFFRRYISFI
+1 MKKFLIAPLFFAVLIGR
-12 WVIKY
+12 
-17 KSDSYRN
+17 
-24 LLLFNSFR
+24 
-32 SKHMKIRSVSLLL
+32 
-45 LLACQIQAQKP
+45 AQKP
-56 MREAQAPSHPKLVV
+56 VKESSAISHPKLVV

-85 YNLFQSNGGF
+85 YPLFQANGGF

-108 QVPYTPTVTA
+108 QIPYVPTVTA

-125 TGSVPALH
+125 TGSIPALH

-139 WWDNRLNK
+139 WWDNRLQK

-152 EDKSVKGVGG
+152 EDKSVKGVGS

-168 QMSPKNMLTTTV
+168 QMSPKNMLTTSV

-185 LSNQFASKVIGI
+185 LASNFASKVIGI

-210 SANAAYWYEAKSGN
+210 SANAAYWYESKTGN

-229 YYMNELPAW
+229 YYMNELPGW
-238 AQKFNQRKLPD
+238 VQQFNGRKLPD
-249 SLYQLGWKTLL
+249 SLYRLGWKTAL
-260 PPTVYTAYATADE
+260 PVATYSLYSSADD
-273 KSYESKPFGKEAVA
+273 KAYESKPFGKEALG

-320 IIGEKLG
+320 VLAEKLG

-352 SWENVDDYVRL
+352 SWENADDYVRL
-363 DQELG
+363 DQEMG
-368 RFFQFLD
+368 KFFQFLD

-395 VPGFLKENKI
+395 IPGYLKENRI
-405 PGGLLDMTGMMKDM
+405 PGGLLDMSGMMKDM
-419 NLQIKQRFGVENAIA
+419 NLQIKQRYGIDNAIA

-444 RKRLDTTK
+444 RKRLDTSK
-452 ADILEIKNWIAAYL
+452 ADVVEIKNFIVQYL
-466 MKDESITH
+466 LKEENITH
-474 AFASDDILIS
+474 AFSSDDVLIT
-484 PLPKTIR
+484 PLPKVIR

-506 IFIPK
+506 SFIPK
-511 PGYFIGGNTGTTHGS
+511 PGYFIGGSTGTTHGS

-549 KIVYMTD
+549 KMVYMTD
-556 IAPTVAALLHIQA
+556 IAPTVAALLRIQA
-569 PNGNVGQV
+569 PNGNVGNV
-577 LQEALLQEG
+577 LDDALLTETG
-586 SRLQK
+586 KAHK

>member
-1 MAFFRRYISFI
+1 MKKFLIAPLFFAVLIGR
-12 WVIKY
+12 
-17 KSDSYRN
+17 
-24 LLLFNSFR
+24 
-32 SKHMKIRSVSLLL
+32 
-45 LLACQIQAQKP
+45 AQKP
-56 MREAQAPSHPKLVV
+56 VKESSAISHPKLVV

-85 YNLFQSNGGF
+85 YPLFQASGGF

-108 QVPYTPTVTA
+108 QIPYVPTVTA

-125 TGSVPALH
+125 TGSIPALH

-139 WWDNRLNK
+139 WWDNRLQK

-152 EDKSVKGVGG
+152 EDKSVKGVGS

-168 QMSPKNMLTTTV
+168 QMSPKNMLTTSV

-185 LSNQFASKVIGI
+185 LASNFASKVIGI

-210 SANAAYWYEAKSGN
+210 SANAAYWYESKTGN

-229 YYMNELPAW
+229 YYMNELPGW
-238 AQKFNQRKLPD
+238 VQQFNGRKLPD
-249 SLYQLGWKTLL
+249 SLYRLGWKTAL
-260 PPTVYTAYATADE
+260 PAATYSIYASADD
-273 KSYESKPFGKEAVA
+273 KAYESKPFGKEALG

-320 IIGEKLG
+320 VLAEKLG

-352 SWENVDDYVRL
+352 SWENADDYVRL

-368 RFFQFLD
+368 KLFQFLD

-395 VPGFLKENKI
+395 IPGYLKENRI
-405 PGGLLDMTGMMKDM
+405 PGGLLDMSGMMKDM
-419 NLQIKQRFGVENAIA
+419 NLQIKQRYGIDNAIA

-444 RKRLDTTK
+444 RKRLDTSK
-452 ADILEIKNWIAAYL
+452 ADVVEIKNFIVQYL
-466 MKDESITH
+466 LKEENITH
-474 AFASDDILIS
+474 AFSSDDVLIT
-484 PLPKTIR
+484 PLPKVIR

-506 IFIPK
+506 SFIPK
-511 PGYFIGGNTGTTHGS
+511 PGYFIGGSTGTTHGS

-549 KIVYMTD
+549 KMVYMTD
-556 IAPTVAALLHIQA
+556 IAPTVAALLRIQA
-569 PNGNVGQV
+569 PNGNVGNV
-577 LQEALLQEG
+577 LDDALLAETG
-586 SRLQK
+586 KAHK